1 MLFCCPQADSIQ
13 QIYPKTNKTKLTH
26 SNLFNPLLKLWVLET
41 QSWGRE
47 LNTSTPGF
55 YYLKTITKPSQSSHS
70 CFSQVK
76 IVQSCLTLCDPMDYT
91 VHGILQAR
99 ILEWEAIPFSRG
111 SSQPRDQT
119 QVSRIAAADAKSFQS
134 CPPALQVDSFISWV
148 TREALFLP
156 VRPQS
161 QVWWGQTSQK
171 QSLDPNNH
179 REENDWGWGTVR
191 RGLSSTLKGQR
202 MESQFYLVQQENL

>member
-1 MLFCCPQADSIQ
+1 MCILYIIMLFCCPQADSIQ

-91 VHGILQAR
+91 VHGIFQAR
-99 ILEWEAIPFSRG
+99 ILEWVACSLLQGIFL
-111 SSQPRDQT
+111 SQESNWGLLHCRHGEGNGTP
-119 QVSRIAAADAKSFQS
+119 
-134 CPPALQVDSFISWV
+134 LQYSY
-148 TREALFLP
+148 L
-156 VRPQS
+156 
-161 QVWWGQTSQK
+161 
-171 QSLDPNNH
+171 
-179 REENDWGWGTVR
+179 ENPMDWGAW
-191 RGLSSTLKGQR
+191 
-202 MESQFYLVQQENL
+202 